1 MQRKPLL
8 IFLFAVLCLVMA
20 FVFRRMIYQVV
31 ILPLAYVWWWLTLYY
46 RLLPQAAIWIVLIF
60 IILFT
65 SMRGLLLEIPWGW
78 SRPLKKKKSQG
89 PIESLSVLIQKRSE
103 GNYYKWSIAQRLGRA
118 ARELLDQR
126 EGRQLKQK
134 FMRFA
139 DRNWDAPQ
147 EVSAYLEAGV
157 NGTFADYPKKSWS
170 RSPRTPLDVD
180 PKQVIEYLETE
191 LENNRNGYR

>member
-1 MQRKPLL
+1 MQRKPLF
-8 IFLFAVLCLVMA
+8 IFLFALVCLTAA
-20 FVFRRMIYQVV
+20 FVFRRTIYQVV

-65 SMRGLLLEIPWGW
+65 TMRGLLLEVPWGW

-89 PIESLSVLIQKRSE
+89 PIESLAVLIQKSSE
-103 GNYYKWSIAQRLGRA
+103 GNYYKWTIANRLGRA

-126 EGRQLKQK
+126 EGSQGRKK
-134 FMRFA
+134 IMRFS

-147 EVSAYLEAGV
+147 EVSAYLEAGL
-157 NGTFADYPKKSWS
+157 NGTFADYPKRSWS

-180 PKQVIEYLETE
+180 PQQVIEYLESE
-191 LENNRNGYR
+191 LENRNGHR

>member
-1 MQRKPLL
+1 MQRKPLF
-8 IFLFAVLCLVMA
+8 IFLFALFCLIAA
-20 FVFRRMIYQVV
+20 FVFRKMIYQVV

-65 SMRGLLLEIPWGW
+65 TMRGLLLEIPWGW

-89 PIESLSVLIQKRSE
+89 PIESLSVLIQKSSE
-103 GNYYKWSIAQRLGRA
+103 GNYYKWSIAHRLGRA

-126 EGRQLKQK
+126 EGRQVKQK
-134 FMRFA
+134 FMRFT
-139 DRNWDAPQ
+139 DRNWSAPQ

-180 PKQVIEYLETE
+180 PQQVIEYLESE
-191 LENNRNGYR
+191 LENNRNGHR